1 VKRADSNPGRT
12 QKQRVNAS
20 GPARRCGADS
30 ILQER
35 DELFYADGMKH
46 KYLYLAI
53 SASGASV
60 LAIEILGTR
69 ILGPFYGVSLY
80 LWSALITVTLAALSA
95 GYAIGGRWADK
106 GATYPRL
113 SSLLA
118 GAGIWLLAV
127 PWIRN
132 PLLHLAEPFG
142 LRFAALVAALALFF
156 VPLMLLGM
164 VSPYAIKLRA
174 SSLDEIGRSAG
185 NLYAVS
191 TVASVVAAL
200 LTGFFLIPSFGVF
213 RLTLAVGVLLV
224 ATALPGFF
232 GKRMPAAKLI
242 LPIVILAAGAGL
254 VGGLRENA
262 PDAGLGIVFRGQS
275 PYGEIRVVDDRGCR
289 YLLIDGAV
297 HTAVDMSLFYATAM
311 PYVNVVDIARGYFD
325 KPGRLLL
332 IGLGGGSVAKSWHR
346 HDWSVD
352 AVEIDPLVDRVAR
365 EYFGFDST
373 EARVYRMDGR
383 RFLLSTAGAY
393 DVIALDAFGSSSIPF
408 HLASREAFALMASRL
423 APDGVFVLNAQAIGW
438 NAAIVRS
445 LAATLKTQF
454 PNVLAL
460 PTMEP
465 PDQLGNVVFFASRR
479 SLDLS
484 EDPPVPTDRFS
495 PEYDRAHAWDN
506 RFVPD
511 MRGVPVLTDDRNY
524 VDLWSDAVN
533 ARERKE
539 LHETFAKAGVSW

>member
-1 VKRADSNPGRT
+1 
-12 QKQRVNAS
+12 
-20 GPARRCGADS
+20 
-30 ILQER
+30 
-35 DELFYADGMKH
+35 MKH
-46 KYLYLAI
+46 KCLYFTV
-53 SASGASV
+53 SVSGASV

-69 ILGPFYGVSLY
+69 ILGPFYGVSLF

-95 GYAIGGRWADK
+95 GYALGGRWADK

-118 GAGIWLLAV
+118 GAGLWLVAV

-200 LTGFFLIPSFGVF
+200 LTGFFLIPSFGVY
-213 RLTLAVGVLLV
+213 RLTLAVGILLV
-224 ATALPGFF
+224 AAALPGFL
-232 GKRMPAAKLI
+232 GKRLPAVKLV

-254 VGGLRENA
+254 IRGSHENA
-262 PDAGLGIVFRGQS
+262 PDPGRGLVFRGQS
-275 PYGEIRVVDDRGCR
+275 PYGEIRVVNDREFR

-297 HTAVDMSLFYATAM
+297 HTVVDTSLYYSTAM
-311 PYVNVVDIARGYFD
+311 PYVNVVDIARGYFER
-325 KPGRLLL
+325 PGRLLL
-332 IGLGGGSVAKSWHR
+332 IGLGGGSVAKSYHR
-346 HDWSVD
+346 NGWEVD
-352 AVEIDPLVDRVAR
+352 AVEIDPLVTSLAY
-365 EYFGFDST
+365 EYFGFDSL
-373 EARVYRMDGR
+373 EARVHQMDGR
-383 RFLLSTAGAY
+383 RFLLASGGAY

-423 APDGVFVLNAQAIGW
+423 APDGVFVLNVQSIGW
-438 NAAIVRS
+438 NGTIVRS

-479 SLDLS
+479 SLDLRD
-484 EDPPVPTDRFS
+484 EPPVPIDRFS

-506 RFVPD
+506 RFEPD

-533 ARERKE
+533 VRERKE
-539 LHETFAKAGVSW
+539 LHEMFAKAGVSW